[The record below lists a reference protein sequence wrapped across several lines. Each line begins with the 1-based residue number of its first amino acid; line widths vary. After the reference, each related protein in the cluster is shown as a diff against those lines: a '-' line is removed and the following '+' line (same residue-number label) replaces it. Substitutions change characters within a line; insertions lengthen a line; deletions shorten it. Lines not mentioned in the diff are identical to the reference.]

1 MVFVKDWLLLWIH
14 FVSSIFIIVAGLY
27 FKMAA
32 KLCFLGRWMPSSRP
46 GVAFSYREEG
56 GVVGGAVGGAC
67 GWIWKAR
74 MWQGHKDGGAV
85 WSVMDLLIGHPEMIN
100 FATSF
105 WAGFA
110 SHPPHRLHPT
120 TPGWSHSTDTQEDAG
135 PSSGLRLRT
144 FAMEVLLEPKP
155 GHRIPFH
162 SISAEEDW
170 SSDSV
175 RSVQRGRGSAIQ
187 GRQWKQRQ
195 ERLNSW
201 EKWWR

>member
-46 GVAFSYREEG
+46 WVAISHCEVG
-56 GVVGGAVGGAC
+56 GAVPGAVGGAC

-74 MWQGHKDGGAV
+74 MWQGHKDGGTV
-85 WSVMDLLIGHPEMIN
+85 WSVMDLLIGHPEIIN

-120 TPGWSHSTDTQEDAG
+120 TLVSLHRHTVDVG
-135 PSSGLRLRT
+135 PSTWLRLRT
-144 FAMEVLLEPKP
+144 FVMKVLLEPKP
-155 GHRIPFH
+155 GHYIPFH

-170 SSDSV
+170 SSGSI
-175 RSVQRGRGSAIQ
+175 RSVQRGRGSTIQ

-195 ERLNSW
+195 EGLNSW
-201 EKWWR
+201 EKCWR